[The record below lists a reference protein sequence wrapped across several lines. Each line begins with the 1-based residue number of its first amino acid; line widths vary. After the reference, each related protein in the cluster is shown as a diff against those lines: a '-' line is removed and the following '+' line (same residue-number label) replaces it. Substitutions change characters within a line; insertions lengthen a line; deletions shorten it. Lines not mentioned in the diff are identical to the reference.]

1 MSVADRLS
9 KTREVASAE
18 TPRQQLNAALAK
30 FRPQL
35 EVALPAQMT
44 VDRFISLVNGAVS
57 KNPAIAE
64 CDPASILQS
73 VGQAA
78 RTGLEIDMMGHAYLV
93 PYFDSNKGKK
103 ICQFIPGW
111 QGIVD
116 LINRSEK
123 ATVWTGAV
131 FDGDLFDYELGLN
144 PFVRHRNEAAVETKD
159 TLLYVYAIGQRITPK
174 GYEPLPP
181 IIEVWKKAKIEHHL
195 QTYNKVGKNHYAL
208 KNDNNFIQYARK
220 IPLLQVA
227 KYMPKSAEI
236 SKAIEAANR
245 ADTGETMTLEGD
257 FVFPEGDGGGSTG
270 GNGSAGNPAS
280 TGAGGKPTPETY
292 AQLAEKLKAS
302 KSRDDADLI
311 LDGAR
316 HLPKDQLGDLAKLA
330 DSKWPRS

>member
-9 KTREVASAE
+9 QTREVATK
-18 TPRQQLNAALAK
+18 TPQQQLNSALAR

-35 EVALPAQMT
+35 EAALPAQMT
-44 VDRFISLVNGAVS
+44 VDRFISMVNGAVG

-64 CDPASILQS
+64 CDPASILQA

-78 RTGLEIDMMGHAYLV
+78 RTGLEIDTMGHAYLV
-93 PYFDSNKGKK
+93 PYFDSNRGKK

-131 FDGDLFDYELGLN
+131 FDGDIFDYELGLK
-144 PFVRHRNEAAVETKD
+144 PDVRHRNEAEVETKE
-159 TLLYVYAIGQRITPK
+159 TLLYVYAIGQRSTPR

-181 IIEVWKKAKIEHHL
+181 IIEVWKKSKIERHL
-195 QTYNKVGKNHYAL
+195 ATYNKVGKNHYAL
-208 KNDNNFIQYARK
+208 KNDNNFIMYARK

-245 ADTGETMTLEGD
+245 ADTGEPITLEGD
-257 FVFPEGDGGGSTG
+257 FVFPEGEGSG
-270 GNGSAGNPAS
+270 PAGSSVPPAREGS
-280 TGAGGKPTPETY
+280 GSKGAEPKPKTY
-292 AQLAEKLKAS
+292 AELTEELKTS
-302 KSRDDADLI
+302 KNRDDADLI

-316 HLPKDQLGDLAKLA
+316 HLPKDQLADLAKFA
-330 DSKWPRS
+330 DQKWPRA

>member
-144 PFVRHRNEAAVETKD
+144 PFVRHRNEAAV
-159 TLLYVYAIGQRITPK
+159 
-174 GYEPLPP
+174 
-181 IIEVWKKAKIEHHL
+181 
-195 QTYNKVGKNHYAL
+195 
-208 KNDNNFIQYARK
+208 
-220 IPLLQVA
+220 
-227 KYMPKSAEI
+227 
-236 SKAIEAANR
+236 
-245 ADTGETMTLEGD
+245 
-257 FVFPEGDGGGSTG
+257 
-270 GNGSAGNPAS
+270 
-280 TGAGGKPTPETY
+280 
-292 AQLAEKLKAS
+292 
-302 KSRDDADLI
+302 
-311 LDGAR
+311 
-316 HLPKDQLGDLAKLA
+316 
-330 DSKWPRS
+330 